1 MITLYGGGVV
11 VLSRDDVR
19 GRPTGEIKLQHL
31 IGIQAAVLERANVV
45 VLIEEN
51 GDTLYLKDRFGL
63 HKQVAG

>member
-19 GRPTGEIKLQHL
+19 GRPTGEIKLHHL